1 MSGSARAG
9 FPARTRSPPAATA
22 LPQCQLER
30 TVPTADSSA
39 TISASC
45 EERIRARLRETI
57 GANRYGMWFGS
68 GVRLRVEGS
77 RLEVEGQTG
86 LQTDWIRR
94 NYSPVLEDVARQEL
108 GAQASHCV
116 TAAPTA
122 PVAPNLDSARGAA
135 ALQPRRSRG
144 EAAGPSVAAGPRRAP
159 CRWRSIEELVV
170 GASNRLAVAAVR
182 QISEQ
187 PASASRLLFIH
198 GSYGVGKT
206 HLLEGLCRLERELRP
221 NSRVRLTGA
230 EAFLNEYITAVR
242 AGSVE
247 PFRRTVRKLD
257 LLVIDD
263 LHCLSGKTGTQQEL
277 LQTMEGIANA
287 DARIAIVADAHPR
300 QVRDFAEALR
310 SRFLAGLVVEVE
322 QPDAA
327 MRAELVERLA
337 HRRGLAIRPEAAACL
352 AGSVIGGVREIEG
365 IISRLLAERLVGKG
379 LAPIELLDAQRVL
392 RASST
397 SGFHAQPVRAAA
409 ILSAVC
415 DALGVGLDQLRSPSR
430 HRQVTLAR
438 GVAAALLRELT
449 CASWPEIAT
458 QLGRSTHSTAHT
470 AAARVRSMA
479 EAGEVV
485 PLAAGRLAPAAAVLA
500 ELAFESRR
508 RSTPTK

>member
-1 MSGSARAG
+1 M
-9 FPARTRSPPAATA
+9 
-22 LPQCQLER
+22 
-30 TVPTADSSA
+30 PTADSA
-39 TISASC
+39 TAISTNC

-57 GANRYGMWFGS
+57 GANRYGMWFGA
-68 GVRLRVEGS
+68 GVRLRVDGS

-94 NYSPVLEDVARQEL
+94 NYAPVLADVARQEL
-108 GAQASHCV
+108 GAQASHCIV
-116 TAAPTA
+116 EAPQPTA
-122 PVAPNLDSARGAA
+122 PPTPPSTRAA
-135 ALQPRRSRG
+135 ADPESRRPRAGTVGRRSTD
-144 EAAGPSVAAGPRRAP
+144 GPRRAT

-182 QISEQ
+182 QLAEQ

-198 GSYGVGKT
+198 GSCGVGKT
-206 HLLEGLCRLERELRP
+206 HLLEGLCRLERDLRP
-221 NSRVRLTGA
+221 TSRVRLTGA

-263 LHCLSGKTGTQQEL
+263 IHCLSGKTGTQQEL
-277 LQTMEGIANA
+277 LQTMEGIAHA

-300 QVRDFAEALR
+300 QVRDFAESLR

-322 QPDAA
+322 RPDAT

-365 IISRLLAERLVGKG
+365 VISRLLAERLVGKG
-379 LAPIELLDAQRVL
+379 LAPIELLDAHRVL
-392 RASST
+392 RGASAD
-397 SGFHAQPVRAAA
+397 GLRAQPVRSAAV
-409 ILSAVC
+409 LGAVC
-415 DALGVGLDQLRSPSR
+415 DAIGVPLDQLRSASR

-438 GVAAALLRELT
+438 GIAAALLRELT
-449 CASWPEIAT
+449 CASWPEIAAM
-458 QLGRSTHSTAHT
+458 LGRSTHSTAHT
-470 AAARVRSMA
+470 GAARVRTMA
-479 EAGEVV
+479 EAGETVC
-485 PLAAGRLAPAAAVLA
+485 LAAGRSAPASAVLA
-500 ELAFESRR
+500 DLAFEARR
-508 RSTPTK
+508 RSAATN